1 MRSRKERLTVT
12 VDRSLLQAGSDAV
25 KAGRAD
31 SLSGWVNLA
40 LHERAEKERRLEALG
55 HAVALYEEK
64 YGEISAEELSKQARA
79 DRQDAVV
86 VRGHPQRQSG
96 RRPHRAR

>member
-12 VDRSLLQAGSDAV
+12 VDRALLEAGSEAV

-40 LHERAEKERRLEALG
+40 LHERAEKERRLEAL
-55 HAVALYEEK
+55 ANAIALHEEQH
-64 YGEISAEELSKQARA
+64 GEITSEEMTRQARI

-86 VRGHPQRQSG
+86 VRGPPQRQSG
-96 RRPHRAR
+96 RRPQRAR